1 MPLLNNN
8 NNINLPYAKN
18 TFHGNEEVRMY
29 NRLTAATQDQQQLQT
44 ILLAKVRTWVLTWI
58 TIIVIKK
65 EANAI
70 ATRTL

>member
-1 MPLLNNN
+1 MGMR
-8 NNINLPYAKN
+8 K
-18 TFHGNEEVRMY
+18 Y

-44 ILLAKVRTWVLTWI
+44 ILLAKVRTWVLTWNNI
-58 TIIVIKK
+58 IIVIKK

>member
-8 NNINLPYAKN
+8 NKNINLPYAKN

-44 ILLAKVRTWVLTWI
+44 TYILAKVHAHSKQW
-58 TIIVIKK
+58 
-65 EANAI
+65 EQEPS
-70 ATRTL
+70 